1 MDPLKQNIE
10 SATKG
15 SNHFYSWNHLS
26 AFSIILKNGSSM
38 GGALGI
44 LAGGDYV
51 VTVKR
56 AFSVL
61 SEVRLGV
68 IPAVVSPHVIR
79 AVGAANAKQIFVTA
93 ENLTAARALE
103 VGLVQRIV
111 VHEREFAP
119 IVKEIAERI
128 QPLAPG
134 AVRAAKRIIMQTVN
148 APSSMRLFN
157 FVVAEYAKC
166 RKTEEC
172 KEGMELLAHRKI
184 PAWDKVID
192 VKEYVEKK
200 KKEGTED
207 KEKEKEKA

>member
-1 MDPLKQNIE
+1 M
-10 SATKG
+10 G
-15 SNHFYSWNHLS
+15 
-26 AFSIILKNGSSM
+26 GSSM

-51 VTVKR
+51 ISVKR

-103 VGLVQRIV
+103 VGLVQQVV

-119 IVKEIAERI
+119 IVKDIAEKL

-134 AVRAAKRIIMQTVN
+134 AVRAAKKIIMSTVN
-148 APSSMRLFN
+148 THSSMRLFN
-157 FVVAEYAKC
+157 YVVAEYAKC
-166 RKTEEC
+166 RKTDEC

-184 PAWDKVID
+184 PAWDKPID
-192 VKEYVEKK
+192 VKEYVEQKK
-200 KKEGTED
+200 KKEGKED
-207 KEKEKEKA
+207 KDKEEK